1 MIKPIILFA
10 LIAISGSTIAQETTV
25 KVKKLKLNSIGVDF
39 GYAGDRYSKMNLESM
54 YDLTKNPALLD
65 RDLNDYT
72 SSLYRS
78 SEGGRFGI
86 NASFTPFSTANDSY
100 NTNHEIRF
108 GAYFSSREPLISY
121 DRTDVNGN
129 HNSIIYCNMVREISL
144 TGAYLI
150 RKSPAKAKWFSV
162 YAGLGASL
170 GTSFNDKMVVME
182 NSYSPNDYMSGTFDI
197 EVYEAKSSFYSRV
210 YAPLGM
216 DVTIFNRVRLGLE
229 ATVGVGMQNVY
240 GGKTYLMPL
249 SGSIT
254 TKLAFVF

>member
-1 MIKPIILFA
+1 MTKSIILVAFIA
-10 LIAISGSTIAQETTV
+10 LSGSTFAQENAT
-25 KVKKLKLNSIGVDF
+25 KVKKFKLNSIGIDF
-39 GYAGDRYSKMNLESM
+39 GYTGDRYSKMNLESM
-54 YDLTKNPALLD
+54 YDLTKNPSLLD
-65 RDLNDYT
+65 RDLNGYT

-78 SEGGRFGI
+78 SDGGRIGI

-100 NTNHEIRF
+100 NTNHEVRF
-108 GAYFSSREPLISY
+108 GAYYSSREPLISY
-121 DRTDVNGN
+121 NRIDADGTR
-129 HNSIIYCNMVREISL
+129 NSIIYCNMVQELSL

-170 GTSFNDKMVVME
+170 GSSFNDKMVVME
-182 NSYSPNDYMSGTFDI
+182 SHYDPNDYSTITNENAF
-197 EVYEAKSSFYSRV
+197 YEAKSSFYSRV
-210 YAPLGM
+210 YAPIGL

-229 ATVGVGMQNVY
+229 GTIGVGMQNVY
-240 GGKTYLMPL
+240 GGKTYVMPL